1 MSKNETARTDGRFGL
16 VVDVVMTP
24 DLAEGVGFEPT
35 ETRKT
40 STVFETVPFVHS
52 GTLPFIDASGL
63 SRYLLP
69 RFSSANGEEIA
80 QQLAGFVATT
90 STVNVGPMVETFIA
104 AHGVETG
111 NGTRF
116 RVRCAIDDSTDSG
129 IDQSAGAHDAGLEGD
144 IQRAIHQTPMP
155 DNRRSIT
162 DRQNLCVGR
171 GVAGQFALIV
181 AAGDDDTVPNHD
193 STDWHIAHNHRCSSL
208 VESCRHRI
216 VIAHHPTIV
225 LHKPPERFKDRAGGA
240 TVPRGR
246 CTGGP
251 GCPCVAGGSRQR
263 GRTLRG
269 GGGGIRTHGTCVHT
283 LSKRAD
289 SAALAPLHRIAHA
302 STEPAGTTESLG
314 YRHGYACD
322 TPVG

>member
-90 STVNVGPMVETFIA
+90 STVNIGPMVETFIA

-116 RVRCAIDDSTDSG
+116 RVRCAVDDSTNSG

-225 LHKPPERFKDRAGGA
+225 LHKPPERFKDRAGGRPCLGEDA
-240 TVPRGR
+240 PAGRGALAWR
-246 CTGGP
+246 AGHASGG
-251 GCPCVAGGSRQR
+251 GPCVAEGVGFEPTELAFTRFPSVPIRPLSHPSIGLPIPAQSQQGQRSR
-263 GRTLRG
+263 
-269 GGGGIRTHGTCVHT
+269 
-283 LSKRAD
+283 
-289 SAALAPLHRIAHA
+289 
-302 STEPAGTTESLG
+302 
-314 YRHGYACD
+314 
-322 TPVG
+322 